1 MVPVRLFQVIV
12 VAVSRL
18 WLLVLLAAALGVAVA
33 APMAVSVAPVTVTM
47 LTVQHHPKSK
57 AIELLFEVLAL
68 TLN

>member
-18 WLLVLLAAALGVAVA
+18 WLLVLLALGVAVA

-57 AIELLFEVLAL
+57 AIEWLFEVLAL

>member
-12 VAVSRL
+12 VSRL
-18 WLLVLLAAALGVAVA
+18 WLLVLLAVAFGVAVA
-33 APMAVSVAPVTVTM
+33 APMAMSVSSVTVTM

-57 AIELLFEVLAL
+57 AIELLFEELAL